1 MCRSTRKRPHSAV
14 GTFKLPQTCAA
25 VAEETK
31 SLQNP
36 LVVEFEDELVYRRAT
51 LGPYHQE
58 IAETLKALG
67 LVLNHMVCDPES
79 ALQCHRKALKIL
91 QMHTC
96 FQSVQFDMAV
106 TMADIGDVQL
116 KMNCYEQAAAS
127 YSEAITAFD
136 TSVRGRNHP
145 RAVSTLN
152 KLSQIGRG
160 SDLSTCA
167 EPK

>member
-36 LVVEFEDELVYRRAT
+36 LVVEFEDELVHRRAT
-51 LGPYHQE
+51 LGPYHQDV
-58 IAETLKALG
+58 AETLNALG

-79 ALQCHRKALKIL
+79 ALRCHREALRIL
-91 QMHTC
+91 QMHTY
-96 FQSVQFDMAV
+96 FQSVKFDMAV
-106 TMADIGDVQL
+106 TMTDIGDAQR
-116 KMNCYEQAAAS
+116 KMNCYEEAAAS
-127 YSEAITAFD
+127 YSEAITAFGA
-136 TSVRGRNHP
+136 SARGQNHP
-145 RAVSTLN
+145 RAMSTLK
-152 KLSQIGRG
+152 KLSELGRG

-167 EPK
+167 EPR